1 MSKNKISEWLQM
13 ASKAA
18 EQFDLSRL
26 VNDVKK
32 MSLKKQKIFN
42 LI

>member
-18 EQFDLSRL
+18 EQFDLSKL
-26 VNDVKK
+26 VM
-32 MSLKKQKIFN
+32 MSKRM
-42 LI
+42 